1 MQDRA
6 WHTTD
11 MDTPKL
17 RDVAARAGVHPS
29 TASRAL
35 NPETRSLVKEA
46 TLRRVDA
53 AAATLG
59 YQTNV
64 IARSLRTRRT
74 STVGVLVPDLNN
86 PVFPPTVRGI
96 EDGLAE
102 AGLTVLL
109 ANTDNDH
116 EREQRHLEVLRSR
129 QVDGLIMS
137 TADTVDGQRYQLP
150 QRTPLVLLYDVQD
163 GVDAHSVV
171 IDDAAGTR
179 KAVAHL
185 RDLGHRRIAYL
196 AGPQHRSPAVERLQ
210 AFRQAMGADLIGEL
224 ISVCPAFSVDPAVDA
239 FRMLLDS
246 APPFTAVVAASDL
259 LALGIYDV
267 LAERGLSCPQDCSV
281 VGFHDVPYMDKLRP
295 GLTTIHVPH
304 QLAGIEAARLLVGQL
319 NGGASDPVQVRIPVR
334 LVERGSTAPPR

>member
-1 MQDRA
+1 MER
-6 WHTTD
+6 
-11 MDTPKL
+11 PKL
-17 RDVAARAGVHPS
+17 RDVAAHAGVHPS

-35 NPETRSLVKEA
+35 NPETRSLVKAA

-74 STVGVLVPDLNN
+74 STIGVLIPDLTNV
-86 PVFPPTVRGI
+86 VFPPTVRGI
-96 EDGLAE
+96 EDGLAD
-102 AGLTVLL
+102 AGFTVLL

-116 EREQRHLEVLRSR
+116 DRELRQLEALRSR

-137 TADTVDGQRYQLP
+137 TFEHARHNSPSLP
-150 QRTPLVLLYDVQD
+150 PGLPLVLLYDVQD
-163 GVDAHSVV
+163 GVDAYSVV

-185 RDLGHRRIAYL
+185 RELGHRRIAYL

-210 AFRQAMGADLIGEL
+210 AFRHAMGADLREEL
-224 ISVCPAFSVDPAVDA
+224 VSVCPAFAVDPAVDA
-239 FRMLLDS
+239 FRMLLDH

-267 LAERGLSCPQDCSV
+267 LAERGMSCPDDCSV
-281 VGFHDVPYMDKLRP
+281 VGFHDAPYMDKLRP

-304 QLAGIEAARLLVGQL
+304 QLAGVEAARLLLTQL
-319 NGGASDPVQVRIPVR
+319 NGEASVPVQVRIPVR
-334 LVERGSTAPPR
+334 LVERGSTAPPSSAVRD